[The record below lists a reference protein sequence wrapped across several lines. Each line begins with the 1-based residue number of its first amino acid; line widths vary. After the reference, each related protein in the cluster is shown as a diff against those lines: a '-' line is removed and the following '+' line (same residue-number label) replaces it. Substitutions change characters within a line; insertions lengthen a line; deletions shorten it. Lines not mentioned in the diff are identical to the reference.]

1 MKIKRFVIITFV
13 SLLTLSVCSLSLMA
27 YYTKSSGT
35 SILSD
40 EEKSRM
46 IEERKEQR
54 RKYGGMTTE
63 EELLAKGEY
72 SMLEE
77 IENAK
82 KEANATKEGREEQ
95 KNVEELLSYYNE
107 LDYENEKAVFTLLK
121 DSEKYPN
128 GYDKERF
135 LKDEDYYLE
144 CICEVCRMFCQ
155 EESNL
160 TSDEKNQ
167 IKDYLDTAY
176 NDIVHWYPQSEKSKE
191 TYELIEE
198 ALDMEYVIRMVTEK
212 PLTFRG
218 FKRSEV
224 K

>member
-27 YYTKSSGT
+27 YYTKASGT

-82 KEANATKEGREEQ
+82 KEANATKEGRE
-95 KNVEELLSYYNE
+95 
-107 LDYENEKAVFTLLK
+107 
-121 DSEKYPN
+121 
-128 GYDKERF
+128 DK
-135 LKDEDYYLE
+135 K
-144 CICEVCRMFCQ
+144 M
-155 EESNL
+155 
-160 TSDEKNQ
+160 
-167 IKDYLDTAY
+167 
-176 NDIVHWYPQSEKSKE
+176 
-191 TYELIEE
+191 
-198 ALDMEYVIRMVTEK
+198 
-212 PLTFRG
+212 
-218 FKRSEV
+218 
-224 K
+224 

>member
-1 MKIKRFVIITFV
+1 MTDFSHIRIKFKKKCKI
-13 SLLTLSVCSLSLMA
+13 
-27 YYTKSSGT
+27 
-35 SILSD
+35 
-40 EEKSRM
+40 SRVH
-46 IEERKEQR
+46 I
-54 RKYGGMTTE
+54 GVFD
-63 EELLAKGEY
+63 
-72 SMLEE
+72 
-77 IENAK
+77 
-82 KEANATKEGREEQ
+82 
-95 KNVEELLSYYNE
+95 KNTV
-107 LDYENEKAVFTLLK
+107 AVK
-121 DSEKYPN
+121 
-128 GYDKERF
+128 RF

-212 PLTFRG
+212 PLTFGG